1 MIVRL
6 IAWCARNRGITLLAV
21 GVAAAFGVAAF
32 VRTPLDAIPDLTDT
46 QVIVATEWPGR
57 SPDLVDDQVTI
68 PIVTALRGAPG
79 VRYVRGASMFGDSF
93 VSVIFKDGVDLYWAR
108 SRVMELLAS
117 ATSRLP
123 AGVTPRLGPD
133 ATGVGWVFEYALVD
147 PTGRH
152 DLAELRAFQDWTL
165 RYWLQSVDGVAEV
178 ASVGGFVRRYEIDV
192 DPSRLLAYGVTLREV
207 ADAATRAS
215 GAVGGGAVEIA
226 EHEYV
231 VRSSGYVHSI
241 GDLEATPVK
250 VGAGGVPVT
259 LRDVATVRMAPEPRR
274 GIAELDGK
282 GEVVAGIVVMR
293 QGKNALEVIRDV
305 KKRLA
310 EVRGALPPGV
320 QVVVTY
326 DRSALIER
334 AVHTLRRTLIEEM
347 AIVALVILLFLSHVR
362 SALVPILALPVAVAL
377 AFVPMLAQ
385 KLNANI
391 MSLGGIA
398 VAIGAMVD
406 ASIIM
411 IENVHKRL
419 EAWDA
424 GGRGEPRERV
434 VIRALQEVGRPVF
447 FALLVITV
455 SFLPIF
461 SLEATEGRLFRP
473 LAFTKT
479 WAMAF
484 AAILAVTLTP
494 ALAMLL
500 VRGRIR
506 PERDQPIARAII
518 RAYTPVLEWAVRK
531 RGWVI
536 GGALLIV
543 LSTIPIVLALGT
555 EFMPPL
561 NEGTILYM
569 PTAPPGMSETESASV
584 LQQMDRRLVAVPEI
598 EHAFGKIGRARTAT
612 DPAPPGMAE
621 TVVSLKPESEWRR
634 GLTWSGLI
642 AELDRKLRFPGMPN
656 LWWMPI
662 QTRNEM
668 LSTGVRSP
676 VAVKVFGP
684 TLAGIEST
692 SVAIERALAA
702 VPGTRSAYAERL
714 TGGYFLDFDVN
725 REQAARYGLAVGD
738 VQEVIEAAV
747 GGVTAGQTL
756 NGRERLGIAVRYAS
770 ELRDD
775 PEALKRVLVAT
786 PSGAQVPLGEL
797 ATLAYRN
804 GAPMLQSDDGLLYGL
819 VSVDVADRSL
829 GAYVRDAQA
838 AVALDVVLP
847 AGTRLEWAGQFEHLQ
862 RAEKRLL
869 IVVPLTLLLVAFLLW
884 LNLRSVS
891 ETAIVLLAVPF
902 SLVGAFWLVWLLG
915 YNLSVAVWVGMIALA
930 GLDAE
935 TGQLMMLY
943 LTTAW
948 RERVAR
954 GEMRDRRDLRA
965 AIVEGAAHR
974 IRPKHMTV
982 LAILFGLLPILWE
995 HGAGA
1000 DVMKRI
1006 AAPMLGGVVSS
1017 FVLELLVYPAIFA
1030 WWKGRRLPEVAGEVG
1045 APGREVP
1052 KAITA
1057 VASTGEIS

>member
-1 MIVRL
+1 MIARL
-6 IAWCARNRGITLLAV
+6 IAWCARNRWLTLLAV
-21 GVAAAFGVAAF
+21 AAGAAFGVSA
-32 VRTPLDAIPDLTDT
+32 VLRTPLDAIPDLTDT
-46 QVIVATEWPGR
+46 QVIVQTEWAGR
-57 SPDLVDDQVTI
+57 SPDLIDDQVTT

-79 VRYVRGASMFGDSF
+79 VRYVRGYSMFGDSF
-93 VSVIFKDGVDLYWAR
+93 VYVVFKDGVDLYWAR
-108 SRVMELLAS
+108 SRVIELLSS

-133 ATGVGWVFEYALVD
+133 ATGVGWVYEYALVD
-147 PTGRH
+147 PTGVH
-152 DLAELRAFQDWTL
+152 DLAELRAFQDWTM

-178 ASVGGFVRRYEIDV
+178 ASVGGFVRQYQIDV
-192 DPSRLLAYGVTLREV
+192 DPSRLLSYGVTLRDV
-207 ADAATRAS
+207 ADAARRAS

-231 VRSSGYVHSI
+231 VRSTGYVRSI
-241 GDLEATPVK
+241 ADLEATPVK
-250 VGAGGVPVT
+250 AGAGGVPVT
-259 LRDVATVRMAPEPRR
+259 LRDVATVHMGPEPRR
-274 GIAELDGK
+274 GIAELDGR

-293 QGKNALEVIRDV
+293 QGKNALEVIRAV
-305 KKRLA
+305 KQRLA
-310 EVRGALPPGV
+310 EVRASLPPGV

-326 DRSALIER
+326 DRSELIER
-334 AVHTLRRTLIEEM
+334 AVHTLRRTLLEEM
-347 AIVALVILLFLSHVR
+347 VIVTLVILLFLAHFR
-362 SALVPILALPVAVAL
+362 SALIPILSLPVAVVL
-377 AFVPMLAQ
+377 AFLPMLAQ
-385 KLNANI
+385 HINANI

-411 IENVHKRL
+411 VENVHKRL
-419 EAWDA
+419 EAWDQ
-424 GGRGEPRERV
+424 GGRTEPREAV
-434 VIRALQEVGRPVF
+434 VVRALQEVGRPVF

-484 AAILAVTLTP
+484 SAILAVTLTP

-500 VRGRIR
+500 IRGRIK
-506 PERDQPIARAII
+506 PEREQPVARAII
-518 RAYTPVLEWAVRK
+518 RAYTPVLDWAVRK
-531 RGWVI
+531 RRWVI
-536 GGALLIV
+536 GGALLI
-543 LSTIPIVLALGT
+543 LLATIPVVALLGT

-569 PTAPPGMSETESASV
+569 PTAPPGMSETESAAV
-584 LQQMDRRLVAVPEI
+584 LQQMGRKLKDVPEVV
-598 EHAFGKIGRARTAT
+598 HAFGKIGRARTAT
-612 DPAPPGMAE
+612 DPAPPGMVE
-621 TVVSLKPESEWRR
+621 TVVSLKPENEWRK
-634 GLTWSGLI
+634 GLTWSKLV
-642 AELDRKLRFPGMPN
+642 AELDRTLRFPGMPN

-676 VAVKVFGP
+676 VAVKIYGP
-684 TLAGIEST
+684 RLATIESLG
-692 SVAIERALAA
+692 VAVEKALAP

-738 VQEVIEAAV
+738 VQEVVEAAV
-747 GGVTAGQTL
+747 GGTTAGQTL
-756 NGRERLGIAVRYAS
+756 NGRERIGVSVRYAP

-775 PEALKRVLVAT
+775 PEALERVLVAT

-797 ATLAYRN
+797 AAIHYRN
-804 GAPMLQSDDGLLYGL
+804 GAPMLQSEDGLLFGL

-829 GAYVRDAQA
+829 GAYVHDAQA
-838 AVALDVVLP
+838 AVARSVTP
-847 AGTRLEWAGQFEHLQ
+847 PPGYRLAWTGQFEHLQ

-869 IVVPLTLLLVAFLLW
+869 VVVPITLLLVAFLLW
-884 LNLRSVS
+884 LNLRSVP

-935 TGQLMMLY
+935 TGQLMLLY
-943 LTTAW
+943 LTIAW
-948 RERVAR
+948 KERVAR
-954 GEMRDRRDLRA
+954 GEMRDRRDLAA

-995 HGAGA
+995 HGTGS

-1017 FVLELLVYPAIFA
+1017 FLLELLVYPAVFA
-1030 WWKGRRLPEVAGEVG
+1030 WWKGRRLPEVA
-1045 APGREVP
+1045 
-1052 KAITA
+1052 
-1057 VASTGEIS
+1057 STGEGS